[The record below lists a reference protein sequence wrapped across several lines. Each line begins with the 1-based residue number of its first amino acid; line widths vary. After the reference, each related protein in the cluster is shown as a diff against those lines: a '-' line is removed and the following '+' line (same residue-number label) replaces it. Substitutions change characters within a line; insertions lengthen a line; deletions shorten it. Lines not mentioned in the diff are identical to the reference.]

1 MPRFLAGLWRFVG
14 EHRSLVLAP
23 LVIAA
28 LLVVVLFMLNPPK
41 ASPFI
46 FTVF

>member
-1 MPRFLAGLWRFVG
+1 MMKFLAGLWLFAR
-14 EHRSLVLAP
+14 EHRSLVLLP

-28 LLVVVLFMLNPPK
+28 LLVVVLFVLNPPK

>member
-1 MPRFLAGLWRFVG
+1 MKFLAGLWLFVRG
-14 EHRSLVLAP
+14 HRSLVLLP

-28 LLVVVLFMLNPPK
+28 LLVVVLFVLNPPK

>member
-1 MPRFLAGLWRFVG
+1 MKFLGELWLFARA
-14 EHRSLVLAP
+14 HRSLVLLP
-23 LVIAA
+23 LLIAA
-28 LLVVVLFMLNPPK
+28 LIVIVLFVLNPPK